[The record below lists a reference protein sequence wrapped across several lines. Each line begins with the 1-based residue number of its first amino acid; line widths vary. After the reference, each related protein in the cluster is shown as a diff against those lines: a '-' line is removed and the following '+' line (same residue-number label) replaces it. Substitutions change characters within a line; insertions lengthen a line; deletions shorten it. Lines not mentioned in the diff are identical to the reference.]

1 MSIVL
6 LKQINV
12 ILLTLV
18 QCKINANQDEQKK
31 IYLKLLNF
39 RFFFF
44 FLFCCMNRGF
54 E

>member
-39 RFFFF
+39 RFFCL
-44 FLFCCMNRGF
+44 FLILFY

>member
-31 IYLKLLNF
+31 SYSKLLNF
-39 RFFFF
+39 RFFFL
-44 FLFCCMNRGF
+44 FLILFY